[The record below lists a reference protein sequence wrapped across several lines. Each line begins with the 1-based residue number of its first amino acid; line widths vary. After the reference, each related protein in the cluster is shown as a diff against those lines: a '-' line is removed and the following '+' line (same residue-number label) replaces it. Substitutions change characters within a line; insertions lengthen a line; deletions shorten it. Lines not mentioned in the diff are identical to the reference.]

1 VGRLLEGLAGDGRL
15 DRTVVVVLG
24 DHGESLGEH
33 REATHGF
40 FVYDAT
46 VQIPLLMAGPA
57 IAPRKVGDQVSLFG
71 CHGRDERMS
80 CRHARERAVGHL
92 HLAFVKPVS

>member
-1 VGRLLEGLAGDGRL
+1 MGRLLEGLAGDGRL

-57 IAPRKVGDQVSLFG
+57 IAPRKVGDQVTCSDATAATSV
-71 CHGRDERMS
+71 RAAVMPANERLVIS
-80 CRHARERAVGHL
+80 TS
-92 HLAFVKPVS
+92 PS